1 MKANFTIFSPRVPTA
16 ESRGLCFCLTLS
28 LGLPIVYHSQ
38 HSLSL
43 SWILVIGL
51 DLSLN
56 SSAQW
61 VTGRP
66 EREEIEMFTAGRCHC
81 SRSFSLSRFYGAAY
95 SRAEKIRTAVPG
107 LNLNYLSV
115 FTAEERNFFRDEG
128 LENETIVIG
137 GPAGIAALVSGDV
150 DYSGA
155 GGSGLRAAVKGAPLK
170 AIMYQ
175 TEKPTWYLIVHPSIT
190 QTSDLK
196 GKKIGVALIGDS
208 EDRFTTLF
216 VERAGLSAKDVTKI
230 SLGTNPGDKILAI
243 KSGGISAV
251 VLDPA
256 ATVMAEREGLRSLV
270 YLGDIFP
277 LPFQGYVTTDRKIS
291 ENPAQVKRWIKAMVR
306 SLMFLRERPEEATE
320 VALKRLRFRNITR
333 PMLTDAIKSYVR
345 AFPQG
350 IPGMPSPEGVKNI
363 LEYEVRLPMKMEETL
378 PAEKF
383 LDLRWVEE
391 VKKELPQKVRK

>member
-1 MKANFTIFSPRVPTA
+1 MFAAGRITLAIVLAVNLLMARPTA
-16 ESRGLCFCLTLS
+16 
-28 LGLPIVYHSQ
+28 
-38 HSLSL
+38 
-43 SWILVIGL
+43 
-51 DLSLN
+51 
-56 SSAQW
+56 
-61 VTGRP
+61 
-66 EREEIEMFTAGRCHC
+66 
-81 SRSFSLSRFYGAAY
+81 
-95 SRAEKIRTAVPG
+95 AEKIRTAVPG

-190 QTSDLK
+190 QSGELK

-230 SLGTNPGDKILAI
+230 SVGTNPGDKILAI

-256 ATVMAEREGLRSLV
+256 ATVMAEREGLRNFV

-291 ENPAQVKRWIKAMVR
+291 ENPTQVKRWIKAMVR

-333 PMLTDAIKSYVR
+333 PMLTEAIKSYVR
-345 AFPQG
+345 AFPQD
-350 IPGMPSPEGVKNI
+350 IPGMPSTEGAKNI
-363 LEYEVRLPMKMEETL
+363 LEYEVRLPMKMEGTV
-378 PAEKF
+378 PAERF

-391 VKKELPQKVRK
+391 VKKELQQKTVGK

>member
-1 MKANFTIFSPRVPTA
+1 M
-16 ESRGLCFCLTLS
+16 LS
-28 LGLPIVYHSQ
+28 
-38 HSLSL
+38 
-43 SWILVIGL
+43 
-51 DLSLN
+51 
-56 SSAQW
+56 
-61 VTGRP
+61 
-66 EREEIEMFTAGRCHC
+66 AGRMI
-81 SRSFSLSRFYGAAY
+81 FLIVLAVALLMAPPT
-95 SRAEKIRTAVPG
+95 RAERIRTAVPG

-115 FTAEERNFFRDEG
+115 FTAEERGFFRDEG

-190 QTSDLK
+190 QVSDLK
-196 GKKIGVALIGDS
+196 GKKIGVSLIGDS

-216 VERAGLSAKDVTKI
+216 VERGGLSAKDVTKI
-230 SLGTNPGDKILAI
+230 SLGTNPGDRILAI
-243 KSGGISAV
+243 KSGGVSAV

-256 ATVMAEREGLRSLV
+256 ATVMAEREGLRSLA
-270 YLGDIFP
+270 YLGDMFP

-291 ENPAQVKRWIKAMVR
+291 ENSAQVKRWIRAMVK

-320 VALKRLRFRNITR
+320 VASKEAPLQKYHQTHVDRRDQELCSCFSARRSRSAFAGRSQEHTR
-333 PMLTDAIKSYVR
+333 IRDQTAD
-345 AFPQG
+345 
-350 IPGMPSPEGVKNI
+350 EG
-363 LEYEVRLPMKMEETL
+363 LEETM
-378 PAEKF
+378 PAKKF

-391 VKKELPQKVRK
+391 VKKELHRR

>member
-1 MKANFTIFSPRVPTA
+1 MLSAHRMIF
-16 ESRGLCFCLTLS
+16 
-28 LGLPIVYHSQ
+28 
-38 HSLSL
+38 
-43 SWILVIGL
+43 
-51 DLSLN
+51 
-56 SSAQW
+56 
-61 VTGRP
+61 
-66 EREEIEMFTAGRCHC
+66 MFVLAVA
-81 SRSFSLSRFYGAAY
+81 FLMAPPA
-95 SRAEKIRTAVPG
+95 RAEKIRTAVPG

-115 FTAEERNFFRDEG
+115 FAAEERNFFRDEG

-190 QTSDLK
+190 QTSDLR

-216 VERAGLSAKDVTKI
+216 VERGGLSAKDVTKI
-230 SLGTNPGDKILAI
+230 SVGTNPGDKILAL

-256 ATVMAEREGLRSLV
+256 ATVMAEREGLRSLA

-291 ENPAQVKRWIKAMVR
+291 ENPAQVKRWIKAMVK
-306 SLMFLRERPEEATE
+306 SLMFLRERPEEAME
-320 VALKRLRFRNITR
+320 VALKRLRFKNITR

-345 AFPQG
+345 AFPPG

-363 LEYEVRLPMKMEETL
+363 LEYEVRLPMKMEETM

-391 VKKELPQKVRK
+391 VKKELSQKGANRY

>member
-1 MKANFTIFSPRVPTA
+1 MLSARRMIFT
-16 ESRGLCFCLTLS
+16 
-28 LGLPIVYHSQ
+28 
-38 HSLSL
+38 
-43 SWILVIGL
+43 LVVAVAFLI
-51 DLSLN
+51 
-56 SSAQW
+56 APA
-61 VTGRP
+61 T
-66 EREEIEMFTAGRCHC
+66 
-81 SRSFSLSRFYGAAY
+81 
-95 SRAEKIRTAVPG
+95 RAEKIRTAVPG

-115 FTAEERNFFRDEG
+115 FAAEERNFFRDEG

-175 TEKPTWYLIVHPSIT
+175 TEKPTWYLVVHPSIT
-190 QTSDLK
+190 QVSDLK
-196 GKKIGVALIGDS
+196 GKKIGVSLIGDS

-216 VERAGLSAKDVTKI
+216 VERGGLSAKDVTKI
-230 SLGTNPGDKILAI
+230 SLGTNPGDRILAI
-243 KSGGISAV
+243 KSGGVSAV

-256 ATVMAEREGLRSLV
+256 ATVMAEREGLRSLA
-270 YLGDIFP
+270 YLGDMFP

-291 ENPAQVKRWIKAMVR
+291 ENPAQVKRWIRAMVK
-306 SLMFLRERPEEATE
+306 SLIFLRERPEEAAE
-320 VALKRLRFRNITR
+320 IALKRLRFRNITR

-363 LEYEVRLPMKMEETL
+363 LEYEIRLPMKIDETM

-391 VKKELPQKVRK
+391 VKKELPQKGSK

>member
-1 MKANFTIFSPRVPTA
+1 MNANFTFFFLATFLATA
-16 ESRGLCFCLTLS
+16 
-28 LGLPIVYHSQ
+28 
-38 HSLSL
+38 
-43 SWILVIGL
+43 
-51 DLSLN
+51 
-56 SSAQW
+56 
-61 VTGRP
+61 
-66 EREEIEMFTAGRCHC
+66 AGRAI
-81 SRSFSLSRFYGAAY
+81 FLMVLAVAFLVAPPTG
-95 SRAEKIRTAVPG
+95 AEKIRTAVPG

-175 TEKPTWYLIVHPSIT
+175 TEKPTWYLIVHPSIN
-190 QTSDLK
+190 QVSDLK

-216 VERAGLSAKDVTKI
+216 VERGGLSAKDVTKI
-230 SLGTNPGDKILAI
+230 SVGTNPADKILAL

-256 ATVMAEREGLRSLV
+256 ATVMAEREGLRSLA

-363 LEYEVRLPMKMEETL
+363 LEYEVRLPMKMEETM

-391 VKKELPQKVRK
+391 VKKELSQKVSK

>member
-1 MKANFTIFSPRVPTA
+1 
-16 ESRGLCFCLTLS
+16 
-28 LGLPIVYHSQ
+28 
-38 HSLSL
+38 
-43 SWILVIGL
+43 
-51 DLSLN
+51 
-56 SSAQW
+56 
-61 VTGRP
+61 
-66 EREEIEMFTAGRCHC
+66 MFTAGRTIVPIVLAVA
-81 SRSFSLSRFYGAAY
+81 FLMPPPT
-95 SRAEKIRTAVPG
+95 RAERIRTAVPG

-115 FTAEERNFFRDEG
+115 FTAEERGFFRDEG

-175 TEKPTWYLIVHPSIT
+175 TEKPTWYLVVHPSIT
-190 QTSDLK
+190 QVSDLK
-196 GKKIGVALIGDS
+196 GKKIGVSLIGDS
-208 EDRFTTLF
+208 EDRFTSLF
-216 VERAGLSAKDVTKI
+216 VERRGLSAKDVTKI
-230 SLGTNPGDKILAI
+230 SLGTNPGDRILAI
-243 KSGGISAV
+243 KSGGVSAV

-256 ATVMAEREGLRSLV
+256 ATVIAEREGLRSLA

-291 ENPAQVKRWIKAMVR
+291 ENSAQVKRWIRAMVK

-320 VALKRLRFRNITR
+320 IALKRLRFRNITK

-350 IPGMPSPEGVKNI
+350 VPGLPSPEGIKNI
-363 LEYEVRLPMKMEETL
+363 LEYEIRLPMKMEETV

-391 VKKELPQKVRK
+391 VKKELQQKTMSK